1 MKLDRSRAILILLSA
16 IPLLLGSY
24 VAMVVLN
31 TAIIGRLIGTAH
43 NYSPMQVVVE
53 AVVSVLLG
61 GTVVF
66 LLFWVLQRRGRGT
79 RKLVVAFVA
88 SPILFFVSMFLS
100 QSLLLT
106 LFRDATGAFQ
116 GLMLILSL
124 AVSMLSIV
132 LIIIDAIPPRLRN
145 LYVAFYS
152 SIFGIFMGI
161 TMMTSTMFVLIM
173 TITLEDFFL
182 TRFSPAAQPVT
193 ISRRIASDPFDYA
206 RIQSEGVAVGAG
218 DFITYALISAH
229 ALVYFPSFVWAA
241 STLLCMLGIVINA
254 TVIAKEGE
262 ILPAIP
268 LPALLALFPWIVH
281 LLALTFIAG

>member
-1 MKLDRSRAILILLSA
+1 MKLNRSRAILILLSA
-16 IPLLLGSY
+16 TPLLLGSY
-24 VAMVVLN
+24 VAMVVLD
-31 TAIIGRLIGTAH
+31 TAIIGRLVGTAH

-66 LLFWVLQRRGRGT
+66 LLFWVLQRREQGA

-88 SPILFFVSMFLS
+88 SPILFFVSMFLG
-100 QSLLLT
+100 QSLLLV
-106 LFRDATGAFQ
+106 LFKGTTSVVQ
-116 GLMLILSL
+116 GIVLLVSL

-132 LIIIDAIPPRLRN
+132 LIIIDAIPHMLRN

-161 TMMTSTMFVLIM
+161 TMITSTMFVLIM
-173 TITLEDFFL
+173 AIILEDFFL
-182 TRFSPAAQPVT
+182 TRFSPAAHPVT

-206 RIQSEGVAVGAG
+206 RIQSESVAVGAG
-218 DFITYALISAH
+218 DFITFALISAH
-229 ALVYFPSFVWAA
+229 TFVYFPSFVWAA
-241 STLLCMLGIVINA
+241 SILMCLLGIVINV

-262 ILPAIP
+262 MLPAIP
-268 LPALLALFPWIVH
+268 LPALLALFPWIAH
-281 LLALTFIAG
+281 LVALAFIAG

>member
-1 MKLDRSRAILILLSA
+1 MKLDRSRATLILLSA
-16 IPLLLGSY
+16 VPLLLGSY
-24 VAMVVLN
+24 MAMVVLD
-31 TAIIGRLIGTAH
+31 TAIIGGLIGTAY
-43 NYSPMQVVVE
+43 NYSPMQVVIE

-61 GTVVF
+61 GTIVF

-88 SPILFFVSMFLS
+88 SPILFFVAMFLS

-106 LFRDATGAFQ
+106 MFKDATGPFQ
-116 GLMLILSL
+116 GLVLILSL

-132 LIIIDAIPPRLRN
+132 LIIVDAIPPRLRN

-161 TMMTSTMFVLIM
+161 TMITSTMFVLIV
-173 TITLEDFFL
+173 TVTLEDFFL
-182 TRFSPAAQPVT
+182 TKYSPAAQPAT
-193 ISRRIASDPFDYA
+193 ISKRIASDPFDYA
-206 RIQSEGVAVGAG
+206 RIQSEGIAVGAG

-229 ALVYFPSFVWAA
+229 SLIYFPSFVWAA
-241 STLLCMLGIVINA
+241 SILMCLLGIVINA
-254 TVIAKEGE
+254 TIIAKEGE

-281 LLALTFIAG
+281 LLALTSIAG

>member
-16 IPLLLGSY
+16 VPLLLGSY
-24 VAMVVLN
+24 VAMVVLD
-31 TAIIGRLIGTAH
+31 TAIIGSFIGTAH

-61 GTVVF
+61 GSVVF
-66 LLFWVLQRRGRGT
+66 LLFWVLQRRGRGA
-79 RKLVVAFVA
+79 RNLVVAFVA

-106 LFRDATGAFQ
+106 LFKDATGAFQ

-132 LIIIDAIPPRLRN
+132 LIIIDAIPPGLRN

-161 TMMTSTMFVLIM
+161 TMITSTMFVLIM
-173 TITLEDFFL
+173 AIILEDFFL
-182 TRFSPAAQPVT
+182 TRFSPAAQSVT
-193 ISRRIASDPFDYA
+193 ISRRIDSDPFDYA
-206 RIQSEGVAVGAG
+206 RIQSESVSVGAG

-229 ALVYFPSFVWAA
+229 ALVYFPSFVWAV
-241 STLLCMLGIVINA
+241 SISLCLTGIVINA

-268 LPALLALFPWIVH
+268 LPALLALFPWVIH
-281 LLALTFIAG
+281 LVALTFIAG

>member
-16 IPLLLGSY
+16 VPLLLGSY
-24 VAMVVLN
+24 VAMAVLD
-31 TAIIGRLIGTAH
+31 TAIIGSLIGTAH

-88 SPILFFVSMFLS
+88 SPILFFVSMFLG
-100 QSLLLT
+100 QALLLT
-106 LFRDATGAFQ
+106 LFKEATGVFQ
-116 GLMLILSL
+116 GFLLILSL

-161 TMMTSTMFVLIM
+161 TMMTSTMFVLI
-173 TITLEDFFL
+173 TVIILEDFFL
-182 TRFSPAAQPVT
+182 TRFSPSAQPVM
-193 ISRRIASDPFDYA
+193 ISRRIASDPFDYS

-229 ALVYFPSFVWAA
+229 SLVYFPSFVWAM
-241 STLLCMLGIVINA
+241 SILMCLLGIVINA
-254 TVIAKEGE
+254 TVLAKEGE

>member
-1 MKLDRSRAILILLSA
+1 MKLDRSRAILVLLSA
-16 IPLLLGSY
+16 VPLLLGSY
-24 VAMVVLN
+24 VAMVVLD

-66 LLFWVLQRRGRGT
+66 LLFWVLHRRGRGT

-88 SPILFFVSMFLS
+88 SPILFFVSMFLG

-106 LFRDATGAFQ
+106 LFKDATGVFQ

-132 LIIIDAIPPRLRN
+132 LIIIDAIPPQLRN

-161 TMMTSTMFVLIM
+161 TMITSTMFVLI
-173 TITLEDFFL
+173 TAIIFEDFFL
-182 TRFSPAAQPVT
+182 TKFSPAAQSAT
-193 ISRRIASDPFDYA
+193 ISRRIDSDPFDYA
-206 RIQSEGVAVGAG
+206 RIQSERVTVGAG
-218 DFITYALISAH
+218 DFITFALISAH
-229 ALVYFPSFVWAA
+229 SLVYFPSYVWAA
-241 STLLCMLGIVINA
+241 SVLLCLLGIVINA

-281 LLALTFIAG
+281 LVALTFIAG

>member
-16 IPLLLGSY
+16 VPLLLGSY
-24 VAMVVLN
+24 VAMIVLD
-31 TAIIGRLIGTAH
+31 TAIIGRFIGAAH
-43 NYSPMQVVVE
+43 NYSPMQVVAE

-66 LLFWVLQRRGRGT
+66 LLFWVLQRRGRGA

-100 QSLLLT
+100 QSLLLI
-106 LFRDATGAFQ
+106 LFKDATGAFQ
-116 GLMLILSL
+116 GLMLVLSL

-161 TMMTSTMFVLIM
+161 TMITSTMFVLIM
-173 TITLEDFFL
+173 AIILEDFFL
-182 TRFSPAAQPVT
+182 TKFSPAAQSAT
-193 ISRRIASDPFDYA
+193 ISRRIDSDPFDYA
-206 RIQSEGVAVGAG
+206 RIQSERVMVGAG
-218 DFITYALISAH
+218 DFITFALISAH
-229 ALVYFPSFVWAA
+229 SLVYFPSYVWAA
-241 STLLCMLGIVINA
+241 SVLLCLLGIVINV
-254 TVIAKEGE
+254 TIIAKEGE

-268 LPALLALFPWIVH
+268 LPALLALFPWVIH
-281 LLALTFIAG
+281 LVALTFIAG

>member
-16 IPLLLGSY
+16 VPLLLGSY
-24 VAMVVLN
+24 VAMVVLD

-43 NYSPMQVVVE
+43 SYSPMQIVVE

-61 GTVVF
+61 GTIVF
-66 LLFWVLQRRGRGT
+66 LLFWMIQRRGRGT

-88 SPILFFVSMFLS
+88 SPILFFVSMFLG
-100 QSLLLT
+100 QSLLLI
-106 LFRDATGAFQ
+106 LFKGATGLFQ
-116 GLMLILSL
+116 GVVLFVSL

-132 LIIIDAIPPRLRN
+132 MIIIDAIPPMLRN

-161 TMMTSTMFVLIM
+161 TMVTSTMFVLIVA
-173 TITLEDFFL
+173 IILEDFFL
-182 TRFSPAAQPVT
+182 TKFSPAAQPVT

-206 RIQSEGVAVGAG
+206 RIQSESVAVGAG
-218 DFITYALISAH
+218 DFITFALISAH
-229 ALVYFPSFVWAA
+229 SFVYFPSFVWAA
-241 STLLCMLGIVINA
+241 SILLCLLGIVINA

-262 ILPAIP
+262 IIPAIP
-268 LPALLALFPWIVH
+268 LPALLALFPWVVH
-281 LLALTFIAG
+281 LVALTFIAG